1 MFREMRRCKQQLP
14 QEAAIAIL
22 QAGSSGVLA
31 VAGDDGYPY
40 AVPLSYAY
48 HAGKI
53 FFHCAPAGHKLDA
66 IRREKKVSFCV
77 IAQDDVVAA
86 EFTTRYRS
94 AIAFG
99 HARILTEDAAR
110 RQALLLLA
118 EKYSPGLPTETEAA
132 IAGDWEKVCLV
143 EIEIEHLT
151 AKAARALL

>member
-1 MFREMRRCKQQLP
+1 MFREMRRKKQLLSP
-14 QEAAIAIL
+14 EETAANL
-22 QAGSSGVLA
+22 KRGTSGVLA
-31 VAGDDGYPY
+31 VIGDGGYPY
-40 AVPLSYAY
+40 AVPLSYVYADS
-48 HAGKI
+48 KI
-53 FFHCAPAGHKLDA
+53 YFHCAKTGHKLDA
-66 IRREKKVSFCV
+66 ITKDGRVSFCV
-77 IAQDDVVAA
+77 IDQDDVVAA

-118 EKYSPGLPTETEAA
+118 EKYSPGLPTETDAA

-151 AKAARALL
+151 AKAARTLL